1 MVCGSD
7 VWRSHPPGRSSGG
20 NRICSFRERL
30 IARLRAA
37 CVEEWLWKLKEPDD
51 QVILPTTVLISMF
64 YFVVVQ
70 AQVRRT
76 LNSELLSPITGN
88 YRHASSCPQV
98 HFLQSLSF

>member
-70 AQVRRT
+70 AQSPMQALADVFNTRVT
-76 LNSELLSPITGN
+76 LSLKARIEDWK
-88 YRHASSCPQV
+88 YRGKKY
-98 HFLQSLSF
+98 L